1 MTKEK
6 NNREIVIPGEVI
18 AKGEEYLP
26 GEGTEKIGNEII
38 AIKYG
43 LAEEFNRLI
52 RIIPLSGVYQPR
64 NGNVIIGEVEN
75 ITFYGWVVG
84 LDAPEDAFLPLQEV
98 PKYVSKDGL
107 SDVFDIGDM
116 LVAKIVGITNRG
128 IDLTVKGRGLGKV
141 EGGIIIKINPS
152 KVPRIIGKE
161 GSMINI
167 IKQES
172 NCDITVGQN
181 GLIWIKGDE
190 IENELLVKKAINFI
204 AEKSFASGLTDEIK
218 DWFEK
223 EKNEGKRSKK

>member
-6 NNREIVIPGEVI
+6 INREVVIPGEII
-18 AKGEEYLP
+18 AQGGDYLP

-43 LAEEFNRLI
+43 LAEEFNRLV
-52 RIIPLSGVYQPR
+52 RVIPLSGVYQPR

-107 SDVFDIGDM
+107 SDVFNIGDM

-128 IDLTVKGRGLGKV
+128 IDLTVSGRGLGKV
-141 EGGIIIKINPS
+141 DGGIIIKINPS

-218 DWFEK
+218 EWFEK

>member
-6 NNREIVIPGEVI
+6 INREVVIPGEII
-18 AKGEEYLP
+18 AQGGDYLP

-43 LAEEFNRLI
+43 LAEEFNRLV
-52 RIIPLSGVYQPR
+52 RVIPLSGVYQPR

-107 SDVFDIGDM
+107 SDVFNIGDM

-128 IDLTVKGRGLGKV
+128 IDLTVNGRGLGKV
-141 EGGIIIKINPS
+141 DGGIIIKINPS

-218 DWFEK
+218 EWFEK

>member
-6 NNREIVIPGEVI
+6 INREVVIPGEII
-18 AKGEEYLP
+18 AQGGDYLP

-43 LAEEFNRLI
+43 LAEESNRLI
-52 RIIPLSGVYQPR
+52 RVIPLSGVYQPR
-64 NGNVIIGEVEN
+64 NGNIVIGEVEN
-75 ITFYGWVVG
+75 ITFYGWVIG

-107 SDVFDIGDM
+107 SDVFNIGDM
-116 LVAKIVGITNRG
+116 LVAKIVGISNRG
-128 IDLTVKGRGLGKV
+128 IDLTVKGRGLGKID
-141 EGGIIIKINPS
+141 GGIIIKINPS

-181 GLIWIKGDE
+181 GLIWVKGNE
-190 IENELLVKKAINFI
+190 VENELLVKKAINFI
-204 AEKSFASGLTDEIK
+204 AEKSFATGLTDEIK
-218 DWFEK
+218 EWFEK

>member
-6 NNREIVIPGEVI
+6 INREVVIPGEII
-18 AKGEEYLP
+18 AQGEEYLP
-26 GEGTEKIGNEII
+26 GEGTEKIGNDII

-43 LAEEFNRLI
+43 LAEESNQLI
-52 RIIPLSGVYQPR
+52 RVISLSGVYQSR
-64 NGNVIIGEVEN
+64 NGNVVIGEVEN
-75 ITFYGWVVG
+75 ITFYGWIVG

-107 SDVFDIGDM
+107 SDVFNIGDM
-116 LVAKIVGITNRG
+116 LVAKIVGVTNRG
-128 IDLTVKGRGLGKV
+128 LDLTVKGRGLGKID
-141 EGGIIIKINPS
+141 GGIIIKINPS

-181 GLIWIKGDE
+181 GLIWIKGNE
-190 IENELLVKKAINFI
+190 IENELLVKRAINFI
-204 AEKSFASGLTDEIK
+204 AERSFTTGLTDEIK
-218 DWFEK
+218 EWFEK
-223 EKNEGKRSKK
+223 QKNDEKRSKK